1 MTPYLYC
8 VDDGEFSNHIFGDE
22 VSRHS
27 LNTEE
32 EAKLDNPDNGKE
44 EEEEGDEEFM
54 KL

>member
-1 MTPYLYC
+1 MIPYLYC
-8 VDDGEFSNHIFGDE
+8 VDDGELSNHIFGDE

-32 EAKLDNPDNGKE
+32 EAKLVNPHNGK
-44 EEEEGDEEFM
+44 EEEGDEEFM

>member
-1 MTPYLYC
+1 MISYLYC

-32 EAKLDNPDNGKE
+32 EAKLVNPESGKE
-44 EEEEGDEEFM
+44 EEEGEEEFM